1 MKQIAA
7 TPGLRVHGI
16 DKAIFKL
23 TAAVGLINHHD
34 SVTGTSKQHVA
45 DDYKKILSAGLTEA
59 EKYLTYAVGRMQ
71 KSETGD
77 FVPSFSVCRMVNETV
92 CASTQ
97 NMKTGDSV
105 LVMMYN
111 PLPRAD
117 NQQVS
122 LYFSDI
128 VGDEQVGVSVKEL
141 GKKDSDEGRYLSSD
155 LIPTS
160 TASPNPAKSAFTL
173 IFNADNVPAMGFSA
187 YLIRVVDLKNEKPSS
202 EDKEIVLSR
211 KSKKTACLEDAAGT
225 EGRLSVEVTDD
236 VLRASNGII
245 SVTFNRATGRL
256 TAMTR
261 GDKTVSLQNDIRYYQ
276 SFGPH
281 VPDFPTDF
289 KDDRDPHLQN
299 LVPHPDLAVDVK
311 SFQPSGAYI
320 FRPHRPNEEPT
331 SVCDSTDGIV
341 ELSVVRGHKIIEIQ
355 QKFSSWVT
363 QIIRLRDEAIVLEF
377 ENTVGPIPDTLRI
390 GKEVITR
397 FDTNLHTGGHG
408 QNVFYTDSNGREF
421 MERKYNY
428 RPTWDLQVF
437 EPVAGNYYPMST
449 AMYIKDEKAQ
459 VQLSIL
465 PDRSLGAA
473 SLANGQMEV
482 MIHRR
487 LFFDDFRGVGEPL
500 DETDGGIEP
509 YPTWKRIG
517 DGIVVTGKQYLLL
530 SDLSDGIKE
539 LRVTMDKIY
548 LPFTSFYSSQVI
560 DVRKNVL
567 DSKLGMDLPVN
578 VHVVS
583 LERLPEN
590 KLLLRLGHQF
600 AVEEDSILS
609 QNIEVD
615 VAELLSAFKP
625 VGIIETTLSANQ
637 DKATQQKEKIQWKYS
652 LNNKVIKNNLLARL
666 DGVDGFKVT
675 LQPMQIRTFI
685 VDLL

>member
-7 TPGLRVHGI
+7 TPGLRVHGV

-34 SVTGTSKQHVA
+34 AVTGTSKQHVA
-45 DDYKKILSAGLTEA
+45 DDYKKILSAALSEA
-59 EKYLTYAVGRMQ
+59 EKYLTFAVGRMQ
-71 KSETGD
+71 TNENEGY
-77 FVPSFSVCRMVNETV
+77 VPTFSVCRMANETV
-92 CASTQ
+92 CDATQ
-97 NMKTGDSV
+97 KMKTGDSV
-105 LVMMYN
+105 MVMMYN

-122 LYFSDI
+122 LFFSDV
-128 VGDEQVGVSVKEL
+128 VGDEQVDISVKEI
-141 GKKDSDEGRYLSSD
+141 GKREADAGRYLTSD

-160 TASPNPAKSAFTL
+160 TGSPNPAKAPYTL
-173 IFNADNVPAMGFSA
+173 IFNAENVPAMGFSA
-187 YLIRVVDLKNEKPSS
+187 YLVKVVDRKAEKSVAD
-202 EDKEIVLSR
+202 DKEIVFAR
-211 KSKKTACLEDAAGT
+211 KTKKSARLEDAAGT

-256 TAMTR
+256 SSMSR
-261 GDKTVSLQNDIRYYQ
+261 GDKTISLQNDIRYYQ

-281 VPDFPTDF
+281 VPNFPTDF

-299 LVPHPDLAVDVK
+299 LVPHPDLAVDYN

-331 SVCDSTDGIV
+331 GVCDAENNVV
-341 ELSVVRGHKIIEIQ
+341 ELTVVRGHKVIEIQ

-363 QIIRLRDEAIVLEF
+363 QVVRLRDEAIVLEF
-377 ENTVGPIPDTLRI
+377 ENTVGPIPDTQRI
-390 GKEVITR
+390 GKEIVTR

-428 RPTWDLQVF
+428 RPTWEVQVY
-437 EPVAGNYYPMST
+437 EPVAGNYYPLST
-449 AMYIKDEKAQ
+449 SMYIKDEKAQ

-465 PDRSLGAA
+465 PDRSLAAA
-473 SLANGQMEV
+473 SLTNGQMEI

-487 LFFDDFRGVGEPL
+487 LFFDDFRGVDEPL

-530 SDLSDGIKE
+530 SDLTDGMKE
-539 LRVTMDKIY
+539 LRTTMDKIY
-548 LPFTSFYSSQVI
+548 LPFSSFFSSQVK

-567 DSKLGMDLPVN
+567 NSKLGVDLPVN
-578 VHVVS
+578 AHVVS
-583 LERLPEN
+583 LEKLPQN

-600 AVEEDSILS
+600 AVGEDATLS
-609 QNIEVD
+609 QPVEVD
-615 VAELLSAFKP
+615 VAQLLSVYKP
-625 VGIIETTLSANQ
+625 VSLIETTLSANQ
-637 DKATQQKEKIQWKYS
+637 EKASQQKEKIQWQYA
-652 LNNKVIKNNLLARL
+652 LQDKVVKNNLLARL
-666 DGVDGFKVT
+666 DGVDGLKVT

-685 VDLL
+685 VDLV